1 MKRQG
6 AMAIATAAF
15 RSRIATPKHL
25 ALVCLLV
32 SGARPLSP
40 LDFS

>member
-1 MKRQG
+1 
-6 AMAIATAAF
+6 MAIATAAF

-25 ALVCLLV
+25 GLVCLLV
-32 SGARPLSP
+32 SGARPLSQ